1 MQYMNIIEFASK
13 FPDEAS
19 CKVFFKEYRE
29 KQGLQCRKCG
39 GSTFHWLKTHDRWQ
53 CKDCM
58 AQIGLR
64 SGTLLE
70 SSKLPYR
77 YWIWAIYLMA
87 NNKKGISAQEMQRQ
101 LGHKRYEPI
110 WAMMHKIRAAMGNRD
125 AGYLLDGQVEFD
137 DGFVRTNK
145 EHSPDLT
152 YGDRRGRGSQKNSSI
167 GMISSTGPG
176 KPGGKKNSALK
187 YVRLTAIPDQT
198 SKSMES
204 VVEKEVSPQATL
216 ITDGFRSFSKLGA
229 YVVEHKMQKI
239 PASKADTVLP
249 WVHTMISN
257 FKRTMLGINHSIK
270 ETYLQ
275 NYLNEFCYRVN
286 RRYFKE
292 QLFDRLMTTAVAE
305 PWYGQSKYYAN
316 G

>member
-1 MQYMNIIEFASK
+1 
-13 FPDEAS
+13 
-19 CKVFFKEYRE
+19 
-29 KQGLQCRKCG
+29 
-39 GSTFHWLKTHDRWQ
+39 
-53 CKDCM
+53 
-58 AQIGLR
+58 
-64 SGTLLE
+64 
-70 SSKLPYR
+70 
-77 YWIWAIYLMA
+77 
-87 NNKKGISAQEMQRQ
+87 
-101 LGHKRYEPI
+101 
-110 WAMMHKIRAAMGNRD
+110 MGNRD
-125 AGYLLDGQVEFD
+125 ARYLLDGQVEFD

-152 YGDRRGRGSQKNSSI
+152 YGDRRGRGSLKNSSI
-167 GMISSTGPG
+167 AMISSSGPG
-176 KPGGKKNSALK
+176 KPSGKKNSVLR

-204 VVEKEVSPQATL
+204 VVEKELSPQATL

-229 YVVEHKMQKI
+229 YVLEHKMQKI
-239 PASKADTVLP
+239 PASKADTILP
-249 WVHTMISN
+249 WVHTMISS

-270 ETYLQ
+270 DTYLQ